1 MPIFVAW
8 LLHYQSHV
16 WLISPPRLRNCERT
30 RLVSTAPPP
39 MPALHTAAQPWTINP
54 PKLNLKF
61 GFKIKFW
68 QRFACNGEHW
78 SLSHTNLLKVRKS
91 TKAILWPQFDQ
102 LLEKWIWKQS
112 LRRWEIHQ
120 EMPHKSTLDT
130 HCPSEL
136 FIVVAAADIMYIN
149 VKSGAHI
156 KTGTG
161 NPWLTCFWS
170 CHQMYSRPVPLV
182 TAGKIL
188 ALRWIV
194 QFYWCWD
201 CLEVWCKQ
209 NCFKLNAIY
218 IYRYCFICSVHCIFW
233 ALDLMELCLL

>member
-1 MPIFVAW
+1 MA
-8 LLHYQSHV
+8 LS
-16 WLISPPRLRNCERT
+16 
-30 RLVSTAPPP
+30 STNS
-39 MPALHTAAQPWTINP
+39 WKNEFEN
-54 PKLNLKF
+54 NLW
-61 GFKIKFW
+61 G
-68 QRFACNGEHW
+68 
-78 SLSHTNLLKVRKS
+78 
-91 TKAILWPQFDQ
+91 AI
-102 LLEKWIWKQS
+102 E
-112 LRRWEIHQ
+112 Q

-170 CHQMYSRPVPLV
+170 CHQMYSQPVPLV
-182 TAGKIL
+182 TAGKVL

-209 NCFKLNAIY
+209 NCFKSNAIY
-218 IYRYCFICSVHCIFW
+218 IYCFICSVHCIFW
-233 ALDLMELCLL
+233 ALDLMELRFV

>member
-16 WLISPPRLRNCERT
+16 WLISPPRLRNRERV

-61 GFKIKFW
+61 DCKIKFW

-102 LLEKWIWKQS
+102 RLKTIFEEMRNSSRNASQVNFGYTLPFRTFHCSCCCWYYVYQCEKW
-112 LRRWEIHQ
+112 R
-120 EMPHKSTLDT
+120 
-130 HCPSEL
+130 
-136 FIVVAAADIMYIN
+136 
-149 VKSGAHI
+149 AH
-156 KTGTG
+156 
-161 NPWLTCFWS
+161 
-170 CHQMYSRPVPLV
+170 
-182 TAGKIL
+182 
-188 ALRWIV
+188 
-194 QFYWCWD
+194 
-201 CLEVWCKQ
+201 
-209 NCFKLNAIY
+209 
-218 IYRYCFICSVHCIFW
+218 
-233 ALDLMELCLL
+233 